1 MFVNSEYFF
10 GVLQIESSIAL
21 KPFLNDISRSELNA
35 IMTGGFATVAGTVIG
50 AYIEFGVVI
59 V

>member
-1 MFVNSEYFF
+1 M
-10 GVLQIESSIAL
+10 ESSIAL
-21 KPFLNDISRSELNA
+21 KPFINDVSRSELNA

-50 AYIEFGVVI
+50 AYIEFGVLIYWLVKNQTL